1 MEKQLN
7 RIATNLQESIENIFK
22 NEPTGI
28 CYLTGHCMTEIL
40 NTMGY
45 KTKKVT
51 GKLALKYKNI
61 DKYAVYG
68 KLKGSN
74 VGDYHTW
81 CELDSDGKIYIVD
94 AGLKYNKKGL
104 RDLFKIRLSDKIPS
118 TLVTDETNT
127 YNWKYIQDDNLE
139 TKSLSFLHKISDSII
154 QRIISN
160 TLEKS
165 NPI

>member
-7 RIATNLQESIENIFK
+7 RIASNLQESIENTFN

-28 CYLTGHCMTEIL
+28 CYLTGYCMSEIL

-51 GKLALKYKNI
+51 GKLALKYKKF

-68 KLKGSN
+68 KLKGTN

-81 CELDSDGKIYIVD
+81 CELVSDGRIYIVD
-94 AGLKYNKKGL
+94 PSLKYNKKAL
-104 RDLFKIRLSDKIPS
+104 KDIFKIKLSDKIPNI
-118 TLVTDETNT
+118 LVTAESNT
-127 YNWKYIQDDNLE
+127 YNWKYIQDDSLE
-139 TKSLSFLHKISDSII
+139 TKSLYFLHKISNSTI
-154 QRIISN
+154 QKLISN
-160 TLEKS
+160 TIELS

>member
-1 MEKQLN
+1 MEKQLL
-7 RIATNLQESIENIFK
+7 RFASNLQETIEKTFE

-45 KTKKVT
+45 NTKKVT

-68 KLKGSN
+68 NLKGYN

-81 CELDSDGKIYIVD
+81 CEVYSDGKIFIVD
-94 AGLKYNKKGL
+94 ASLKYNKKGL
-104 RDLFKIRLSDKIPS
+104 KDYFKIKLSDKIPS

-127 YNWKYIQDDNLE
+127 YYWKYIQDDNLE
-139 TKSLSFLHKISDSII
+139 TKSLSFLHKISHSII

>member
-7 RIATNLQESIENIFK
+7 RIAKNLQESIENTFN

-45 KTKKVT
+45 KNKKVT
-51 GKLALKYKNI
+51 GKLALKYKNM

-68 KLKGSN
+68 KLKGSD

-81 CELDSDGKIYIVD
+81 CEVYSEGEIYIVD
-94 AGLKYNKKGL
+94 ASLKYNKKAL
-104 RDLFKIRLSDKIPS
+104 KDLFNIKLSDKIPNI
-118 TLVTDETNT
+118 LVTDERNT
-127 YNWKYIQDDNLE
+127 FNWKYIQEDNLE
-139 TKSLSFLHKISDSII
+139 SKSLFFLHKISDSII

>member
-1 MEKQLN
+1 MEKQLI
-7 RIATNLQESIENIFK
+7 RFASNLQETIEKTFN

-28 CYLTGHCMTEIL
+28 CYLTGYCMTEIL
-40 NTMGY
+40 ITMGY
-45 KTKKVT
+45 KTQKVT

-68 KLKGSN
+68 NLKGSN

-81 CELDSDGKIYIVD
+81 CEVYSEGKLYIID
-94 AGLKYNKKGL
+94 PSLKYNKKAL
-104 RDLFKIRLSDKIPS
+104 KDLFNIKLSDKIPNI
-118 TLVTDETNT
+118 LVTDERNT
-127 YNWKYIQDDNLE
+127 FNWKYIQEDNLE
-139 TKSLSFLHKISDSII
+139 SKSLFFLHKISDSVI
-154 QRIISN
+154 QKIISN